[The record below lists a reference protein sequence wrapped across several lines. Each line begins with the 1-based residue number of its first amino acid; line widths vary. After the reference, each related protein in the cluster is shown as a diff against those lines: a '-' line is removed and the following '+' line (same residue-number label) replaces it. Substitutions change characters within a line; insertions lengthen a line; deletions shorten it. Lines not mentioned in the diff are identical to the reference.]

1 MRYFKFEKLVRDNI
15 VPQMIDNNQEVRGI
29 KRLNDNEFIT
39 ELIKKVLEEVEE
51 MKNVKSKDELKYE
64 LADVYEVLDYIK
76 NTLNISDSEI
86 AKLKE
91 QKREKNGGFD
101 ERMYIE
107 DVGVEEDCK
116 WLQYYLDNPDKYPEV
131 K

>member
-116 WLQYYLDNPDKYPEV
+116 WLQYYLDNPDKYSEV

>member
-1 MRYFKFEKLVRDNI
+1 MRYFKFEKLVRDKI
-15 VPQMIDNNQEVRGI
+15 VPGMLSNNQDPRGTR
-29 KRLNDNEFIT
+29 RLDDDEFIT
-39 ELIKKVLEEVEE
+39 ELIRKVLEEANE

-76 NTLNISDSEI
+76 EVLQITDSEL
-86 AKLKE
+86 AELKE
-91 QKREKNGGFD
+91 QKREKNGVFD

>member
-1 MRYFKFEKLVRDNI
+1 
-15 VPQMIDNNQEVRGI
+15 MIDNNQEVRGN
-29 KRLNDNEFIT
+29 KRLNDNEFNKGDK
-39 ELIKKVLEEVEE
+39 EGLEEVEE

-116 WLQYYLDNPDKYPEV
+116 WLQYYLDNPDKYSEV

>member
-1 MRYFKFEKLVRDNI
+1 MRYFKFAKLVRDKI
-15 VPQMIDNNQEVRGI
+15 VPGMLSNNQDPRGTR
-29 KRLNDNEFIT
+29 RLDDDEFIT
-39 ELIKKVLEEVEE
+39 ELIRKVLEEAEE

-76 NTLNISDSEI
+76 DTLKITNSELEE
-86 AKLKE
+86 LKK
-91 QKREKNGGFD
+91 QKKEKNGGFD
-101 ERMYIE
+101 KRMYIE
-107 DVGVEEDCK
+107 DVGVEDDCK